1 MTILEIYLMGRFVSY
16 VIREGL
22 EMFKPIT
29 YLEYK
34 VMEKT
39 SPKKVLGLTYQEYIE
54 KDLYDWI
61 SKSNKFTYKIVEFLV
76 TDENKDTF
84 RDEIEA
90 KDNFVKWIK
99 TGKNN

>member
-1 MTILEIYLMGRFVSY
+1 MGELFVSY

-22 EMFKPIT
+22 EMFAPIT

-34 VMEKT
+34 LMEKT
-39 SPKKVLGLTYQEYIE
+39 SPKKVLGLSYQEYIE

-61 SKSNKFTYKIVEFLV
+61 NRSNQFTYKIVEFLV
-76 TDENKDTF
+76 TNENKDKYKE
-84 RDEIEA
+84 EIES